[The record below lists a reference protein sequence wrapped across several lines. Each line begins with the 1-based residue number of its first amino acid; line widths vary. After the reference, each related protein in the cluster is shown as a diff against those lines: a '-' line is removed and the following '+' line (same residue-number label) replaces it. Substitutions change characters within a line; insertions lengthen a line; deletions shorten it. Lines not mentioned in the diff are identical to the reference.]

1 MCRVVRRCLPILPGI
16 LLGITVL
23 AQPVPAPEQ
32 LLQAVWRAYQA
43 LDYEQADSLA
53 RNALNDYQHFTP
65 DQLVELHT
73 VLALVAMSR
82 NETTEARRH
91 FEAALSLN
99 SELQLDP
106 VLASPKVRDFFE
118 QIRQEM
124 QSALP
129 VTASSEATIRY
140 VIQPDP
146 RPEAALRSLL
156 LPGWGQH
163 YKGQH
168 LKGWI
173 LTGSWGLLLG
183 ASLTAHLQY
192 TRAYDRYR
200 RETDPARI
208 ESRYRTANRWF
219 KARNGLL
226 IGLAA
231 VWAYSYLD
239 ALLQPVAPSA
249 SPVVRPYVSGTGTG
263 LEMRWHF

>member
-1 MCRVVRRCLPILPGI
+1 MRRVVRRYLPILPGI
-16 LLGITVL
+16 LLGITAL
-23 AQPVPAPEQ
+23 AQPVRAPEQ

-53 RNALNDYQHFTP
+53 RNALNDYQRFTP

-82 NETTEARRH
+82 NETAEARRH

-99 SELQLDP
+99 PELQLDP
-106 VLASPKVRDFFE
+106 VLASPKVRAFFA

-124 QSALP
+124 QTTPPTTLP
-129 VTASSEATIRY
+129 TEATLRY
-140 VIQPDP
+140 VVQPDP

-156 LPGWGQH
+156 LPGWGQR

-168 LKGWI
+168 LKGWL
-173 LTGSWGLLLG
+173 LTGSWGLLLV

-192 TRAYDRYR
+192 ERAYDRYH
-200 RETDPARI
+200 RETDPTRI
-208 ESRYRTANRWF
+208 EARYRTANRWF
-219 KARNGLL
+219 RARNGLL
-226 IGLAA
+226 MGLAA

-239 ALLQPVAPSA
+239 ALLQPVSPTA
-249 SPVVRPYVSGTGTG
+249 SPTVRPYVSDTGAG
-263 LEMRWHF
+263 LKMRWHF